1 MERWRDWQLSGGT
14 RDELPGRDVFG
25 VDVARGGSDE
35 CAIAIRRGDLVERIV
50 TYRSDDTM
58 GTVDQLLKL
67 AVGTVG
73 GVAMVDSIGIG
84 AGVLD
89 RLRQMHREGTSPLDA
104 QPFTASAQSGLSDI
118 TGSYSFRNDRSA
130 AWWRMREML
139 DPSRGSNVMLPDDNR
154 LLAELSTPRW
164 TIANGSVIIV
174 ENKDELRKRLGRST
188 DRADAVISAFFTSG
202 AVPVSCRTCPS
213 RTRCR
218 CSVTTPPPPWT
229 PGTRTSTSPAPSGRT
244 ATLTSLTCRTT
255 GISTGGSD
263 KRAAADRRH
272 RLGNAPCRWC

>member
-202 AVPVSCRTCPS
+202 AVPRVVPNVPVSDALSLLRHDPTAAMDAWNQDID
-213 RTRCR
+213 
-218 CSVTTPPPPWT
+218 VT
-229 PGTRTSTSPAPSGRT
+229 GT
-244 ATLTSLTCRTT
+244 LWE
-255 GISTGGSD
+255 
-263 KRAAADRRH
+263 DRDPYVTDVSYY
-272 RLGNAPCRWC
+272 GYIDWG